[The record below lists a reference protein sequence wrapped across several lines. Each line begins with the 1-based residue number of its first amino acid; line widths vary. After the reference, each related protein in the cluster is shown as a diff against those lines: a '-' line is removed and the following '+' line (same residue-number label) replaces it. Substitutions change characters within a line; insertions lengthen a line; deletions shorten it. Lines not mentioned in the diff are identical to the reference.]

1 MAIYS
6 LANRT
11 SNTTTANACLEIIA
25 SSSVGYRLLEL
36 GIVAKPVT
44 PSEMAKLVDL
54 ERLKWKKVIEA
65 AGIKPE

>member
-1 MAIYS
+1 M
-6 LANRT
+6 RT
-11 SNTTTANACLEIIA
+11 
-25 SSSVGYRLLEL
+25 RLLEL